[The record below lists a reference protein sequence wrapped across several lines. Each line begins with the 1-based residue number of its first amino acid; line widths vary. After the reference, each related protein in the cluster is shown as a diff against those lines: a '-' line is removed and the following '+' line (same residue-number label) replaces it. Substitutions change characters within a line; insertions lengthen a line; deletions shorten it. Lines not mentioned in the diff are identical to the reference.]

1 MSESKLTYI
10 LKKEDEELAL
20 RSLLRREF
28 GVSTRFLRKL
38 KDEDRIFLDG
48 KNVKAFEQ
56 GKKGQKLEIRMP
68 EETSWFEP
76 EDIPI
81 DVLLAD
87 EDLIVVN
94 KQPGLVVHPTNGKPN
109 GTMVNGLAKR
119 MMDREEQY

>member
-48 KNVKAFEQ
+48 
-56 GKKGQKLEIRMP
+56 
-68 EETSWFEP
+68 
-76 EDIPI
+76 
-81 DVLLAD
+81 
-87 EDLIVVN
+87 
-94 KQPGLVVHPTNGKPN
+94 
-109 GTMVNGLAKR
+109 
-119 MMDREEQY
+119 

>member
-56 GKKGQKLEIRMP
+56 GKKGQVLEIRMP

-81 DVLLAD
+81 DVLHED

-94 KQPGLVVHPTNGKPN
+94 
-109 GTMVNGLAKR
+109 
-119 MMDREEQY
+119 

>member
-1 MSESKLTYI
+1 MAQSKLTYQ

-38 KDEDRIFLDG
+38 KDEERIFLDG
-48 KNVKAFEQ
+48 KAVKAFEQ
-56 GKKGQKLEIRMP
+56 GKKGQVLEIRMP

-81 DVLLAD
+81 DVLYED
-87 EDLIVVN
+87 EDMIVVN
-94 KQPGLVVHPTNGKPN
+94 KQPGLVVHPTNGKHN

-119 MMDREEQY
+119 MIDRNEQ